1 MKKLKIFLLCL
12 LMFALGVGAAAGVY
26 YLTVGDVAWEA
37 YLEEQLIPAALI
49 VISSVGTICLTALP
63 VLKQIKASGLR
74 FDKASADVN
83 ATVKSK
89 ENYDKQLEVYGERI
103 TKMETCMREG
113 MARMER
119 KLDRVERIER
129 IGFGNTRELVQN
141 GYARAIA
148 KVGDEDE
155 DLEAQD

>member
-37 YLEEQLIPAALI
+37 YLEEQLIPAAVTAGAAALTLYFTFLPLI
-49 VISSVGTICLTALP
+49 KI
-63 VLKQIKASGLR
+63 IKESGLR

-89 ENYDKQLEVYGERI
+89 EDYDKQLKAYGGQLS
-103 TKMETCMREG
+103 TMEKCMTEG
-113 MARMER
+113 IARMER